1 MTSVSVYPIPYIKPQ
16 YFDGNGL
23 PLSNGRIFT
32 YHAGSTQAAITWAT
46 SAGDSSAENT
56 NPIALDGSGRPP
68 DGIYLDD
75 VTSYRFDW
83 FDENGNLI
91 DTQDD
96 IIAPFATQSGAVL
109 TTTDQSISGVKAFN
123 TVVGFGAGDTTEYSA
138 SDLQIVVG
146 STSETNV
153 GVQLVAS
160 GPSSTAAI
168 YFGTTE
174 VGADSQKGYVK
185 YDYTSD
191 SISFGG
197 AGSDTLIL
205 GATTA
210 DFTAPAITA
219 GGIAVVLATDTIA
232 IEHGG
237 TGEVTANDA
246 LNAILPDQSA
256 SVDKFLSTD
265 GTNTSWQT
273 LVGGPRFL
281 AAGQPYNFFSGTT
294 QPSWTTFDATV
305 AGVPLGASAV
315 IIYAY
320 ATVNHPNSTGNP
332 KFVCQR
338 VDITKGN
345 TFGTPWTDTYNVLYN
360 YTDIAFG
367 TTIVGSS
374 CSQGTFPLR
383 SDGTFDYITAG
394 NWESGLAL
402 YIVGYYN

>member
-1 MTSVSVYPIPYIKPQ
+1 MTTTSVYPIPFEKPQ
-16 YFDGNGL
+16 YFDGNGA
-23 PLSNGRIFT
+23 PASNGRIFT

-68 DGIYLDD
+68 EGIYLDET
-75 VTSYRFDW
+75 TSYRFDC
-83 FDENGNLI
+83 FDENGNLLW
-91 DTQDD
+91 TRDD
-96 IIAPFATQSGAVL
+96 IVSPFASSSGAVL
-109 TTTDQSISGVKAFN
+109 TTTDQDVSGVKAFHD
-123 TVVGFGAGDTTEYSA
+123 TIGFGQGETSEYST
-138 SDLQIVVG
+138 SSLQLVVG
-146 STSETNV
+146 SVGETDVGISMVAAGPASTS
-153 GVQLVAS
+153 GV
-160 GPSSTAAI
+160 

-174 VGADSQKGYVK
+174 VGADSQLGYIQ
-185 YDYTSD
+185 YDYSTP
-191 SISFGG
+191 
-197 AGSDTLIL
+197 LIKL
-205 GATTA
+205 GAEGVDVLSLSTTVA
-210 DFTAPAITA
+210 AFESPIITA
-219 GGIAVVLATDTIA
+219 NGTSVVLATDTIA

-246 LNAILPDQSA
+246 LNAILPDQST

-281 AAGQPYNFFSGTT
+281 AAGQPYNFFSGTS
-294 QPSWTTFDATV
+294 QPSWTTQDATV

-402 YIVGYYN
+402 YIVGYFN